1 MLCKPF
7 QMFFNSLC
15 AFTQERFMHKKSQ
28 NYANRTGRYFF
39 LNFFD
44 KSFCCLNIISYF
56 CDVI

>member
-1 MLCKPF
+1 MQTVLVDI
-7 QMFFNSLC
+7 
-15 AFTQERFMHKKSQ
+15 
-28 NYANRTGRYFF
+28 FF